1 MIEGEKRRFCKRCLL
16 REVPDGEVLA
26 KIVEERIRLMPEEL
40 RVSESVYTQRI
51 QACRECGHLMSG
63 TCRLCG
69 CYAELRAAQRN
80 RRCPEVPPK
89 WLENPKE
96 A

>member
-1 MIEGEKRRFCKRCLL
+1 MTEGEKRRFCKRCLL
-16 REVPDGEVLA
+16 REAPEGEKLA

-40 RVSESVYTQRI
+40 RVSESVFAQRI
-51 QACRECGHLMSG
+51 QACRECEHLMSG

-80 RRCPEVPPK
+80 RRCADVPPK
-89 WLENPKE
+89 WLESPEE